1 MAQSDDGSRDSGTTR
16 RGALALI
23 LMGAGLGAELRVA
36 GGSGASCSSCPGASG
51 RGVRWLFAGRL
62 DQYRE
67 GAVRKFT
74 GLDGTDILIK
84 RNPGGIE
91 AFSSVCPHL
100 GCRVHWVPSR
110 KEFFCPCHNAVF
122 DGDGMAVS
130 GPPADAGQRLA
141 RVPLSVDE
149 ASEVV
154 YVGVRDAGRG

>member
-23 LMGAGLGAELRVA
+23 LMGVGLVLSYGLLAAQGFLFLLPRRLR
-36 GGSGASCSSCPGASG
+36 PK
-51 RGVRWLFAGRL
+51 VRWLFAGRL

-122 DGDGMAVS
+122 DGDGVAVS

-154 YVGVRDAGRG
+154 YVGVKDAGRG